1 MQLETRNKI
10 KSFEQIGWCEPEE
23 TKAGKPMKWLRSL
36 THDNYLFDQEAFNP
50 DISPNV
56 IFVPEEPLWNKI
68 IEAVAKHPEN
78 TDQLLIKFCDFLPP
92 KPQWMIDQDEKK
104 AALRAQQEEMF
115 EEEPSSGRNIL
126 YDSTS
131 TINVIAL

>member
-1 MQLETRNKI
+1 M
-10 KSFEQIGWCEPEE
+10 
-23 TKAGKPMKWLRSL
+23 
-36 THDNYLFDQEAFNP
+36 
-50 DISPNV
+50 